1 MLLPTR
7 HKTLWRR
14 SRATERIELRDL
26 KMSRDW
32 RTDDEIAE
40 DRRNRPRFLA
50 EAWATG
56 IGMVALVLIALSYLM
71 GWR

>member
-1 MLLPTR
+1 
-7 HKTLWRR
+7 
-14 SRATERIELRDL
+14 
-26 KMSRDW
+26 MSRDW